1 MSITAQMVKELRIK
15 SSAGMMDCKKALS
28 ETNGDMDA
36 AVDWLRKKGLAT
48 ASKKSGRVASE
59 GLIGICIED
68 NFGSIV
74 EVNSETDFV
83 ARNVEFQEFVSS
95 VAKISLNNK
104 GDLDDILKSKY
115 LDFDKSVKEVLTDK
129 IAKIGEI
136 PCYIRIANDEEML
149 EMAIVENIQRKNLNA
164 IEIGLSYQRLID
176 ECNLTHEQLSIKLSK
191 NRSTISNF
199 LRLLKLPV
207 EVQKALRD
215 SKITMGHARAL
226 LSFNSEAEILTA
238 FNKIIS
244 ESLSVRDAEKMN
256 QKKKL
261 KKEEKIIL
269 SRYELRMQNNI
280 SFQLKSDVKIKKNS
294 KGKGQLVISFKN
306 QDQLN
311 EILEN
316 FDQ

>member
-1 MSITAQMVKELRIK
+1 MVSKKNALGKGLGALLENAKTDITSK
-15 SSAGMMDCKKALS
+15 AGI
-28 ETNGDMDA
+28 ETNAQAGLTSRINIDNITPNPFQPRIDFEKESLLELTESIKEHG
-36 AVDWLRKKGLAT
+36 VIQPITVRKI
-48 ASKKSGRVASE
+48 GR
-59 GLIGICIED
+59 D
-68 NFGSIV
+68 NFQI
-74 EVNSETDFV
+74 
-83 ARNVEFQEFVSS
+83 
-95 VAKISLNNK
+95 IS
-104 GDLDDILKSKY
+104 GERRY
-115 LDFDKSVKEVLTDK
+115 QACK
-129 IAKIGEI
+129 IAKISEI

-256 QKKKL
+256 QKKKF

-294 KGKGQLVISFKN
+294 KGKGQLIISFKN

>member
-1 MSITAQMVKELRIK
+1 MVSKKNALGKGLGALLENAKTDITSKPSNEINVQAGLISRINIDSITPNPFQPRIDFEKESLLELTDSIK
-15 SSAGMMDCKKALS
+15 EHGVIQPI
-28 ETNGDMDA
+28 T
-36 AVDWLRKKGLAT
+36 VRKI
-48 ASKKSGRVASE
+48 GR
-59 GLIGICIED
+59 D
-68 NFGSIV
+68 NFQI
-74 EVNSETDFV
+74 
-83 ARNVEFQEFVSS
+83 
-95 VAKISLNNK
+95 IS
-104 GDLDDILKSKY
+104 GERRY
-115 LDFDKSVKEVLTDK
+115 QACK
-129 IAKIGEI
+129 IAKIIEI
-136 PCYIRIANDEEML
+136 PCYIRIANDQEML

-226 LSFNSEAEILTA
+226 LSFNSEAEILSA
-238 FNKIIS
+238 FKKIIS

-256 QKKKL
+256 HKKKL
-261 KKEEKIIL
+261 PNEEKVIL

-280 SFQLKSDVKIKKNS
+280 SFQLKSDVKIKKNTN
-294 KGKGQLVISFKN
+294 GKGQLVISFKN

-311 EILEN
+311 EILDN

>member
-1 MSITAQMVKELRIK
+1 MVSKKNALGKGLGALLENAKTDITSK
-15 SSAGMMDCKKALS
+15 AGI
-28 ETNGDMDA
+28 ETNAQAGLTSRINIDNITPNPFQPRIDFEKESLLELTESIKEHG
-36 AVDWLRKKGLAT
+36 VIQPITVRKI
-48 ASKKSGRVASE
+48 GR
-59 GLIGICIED
+59 D
-68 NFGSIV
+68 NFQI
-74 EVNSETDFV
+74 
-83 ARNVEFQEFVSS
+83 
-95 VAKISLNNK
+95 IS
-104 GDLDDILKSKY
+104 GERRY
-115 LDFDKSVKEVLTDK
+115 QACK

-199 LRLLKLPV
+199 LRLLKLPL

>member
-1 MSITAQMVKELRIK
+1 MVSKKNALGKGLGALLENAKTDITSKPSNETNAQAGLTSRINIDSITPNPFQPRIDFEKESLLELTDSIK
-15 SSAGMMDCKKALS
+15 EHGVIQPI
-28 ETNGDMDA
+28 T
-36 AVDWLRKKGLAT
+36 VRKI
-48 ASKKSGRVASE
+48 GR
-59 GLIGICIED
+59 D
-68 NFGSIV
+68 NFQI
-74 EVNSETDFV
+74 
-83 ARNVEFQEFVSS
+83 
-95 VAKISLNNK
+95 IS
-104 GDLDDILKSKY
+104 GERRY
-115 LDFDKSVKEVLTDK
+115 QACK
-129 IAKIGEI
+129 IAKIIEI
-136 PCYIRIANDEEML
+136 PCYIRIANDQEML

-226 LSFNSEAEILTA
+226 LSFNSEAEILSA
-238 FNKIIS
+238 FKKIIS

-256 QKKKL
+256 HKKKL
-261 KKEEKIIL
+261 PNEEKVIL
-269 SRYELRMQNNI
+269 NRYELRMQNNI
-280 SFQLKSDVKIKKNS
+280 SFQLKSDVKIKKNTN
-294 KGKGQLVISFKN
+294 GKGQLVISFKN

-311 EILEN
+311 EILDN

>member
-1 MSITAQMVKELRIK
+1 MVSKKNALGKGLGALLENAKTDITSK
-15 SSAGMMDCKKALS
+15 AGI
-28 ETNGDMDA
+28 ETNAQAGLTSRINIDNITPNPFQPRIDFEKESLLELTESIKEHG
-36 AVDWLRKKGLAT
+36 VIQPITVRKI
-48 ASKKSGRVASE
+48 GR
-59 GLIGICIED
+59 D
-68 NFGSIV
+68 NFQI
-74 EVNSETDFV
+74 
-83 ARNVEFQEFVSS
+83 
-95 VAKISLNNK
+95 IS
-104 GDLDDILKSKY
+104 GERRY
-115 LDFDKSVKEVLTDK
+115 QACK
-129 IAKIGEI
+129 IAKIIEI
-136 PCYIRIANDEEML
+136 PCYIRIANDQEML

-226 LSFNSEAEILTA
+226 LSFNSEAEILSA
-238 FNKIIS
+238 FKKIIS

-256 QKKKL
+256 HKKKVPN
-261 KKEEKIIL
+261 EEKVIL

-280 SFQLKSDVKIKKNS
+280 SFQLKSDVKIKKNTN
-294 KGKGQLVISFKN
+294 GKGQLVISFKN

-311 EILEN
+311 EILDN

>member
-1 MSITAQMVKELRIK
+1 MVSKKNALGKGLGALLENAKTDITSK
-15 SSAGMMDCKKALS
+15 AGI
-28 ETNGDMDA
+28 ETNAQAGLTSRINIDNITPNPFQPRIDFEKESLLELTDSIKEHG
-36 AVDWLRKKGLAT
+36 VIQPITVRKI
-48 ASKKSGRVASE
+48 GR
-59 GLIGICIED
+59 D
-68 NFGSIV
+68 NFQI
-74 EVNSETDFV
+74 
-83 ARNVEFQEFVSS
+83 
-95 VAKISLNNK
+95 IS
-104 GDLDDILKSKY
+104 GERRY
-115 LDFDKSVKEVLTDK
+115 QACK
-129 IAKIGEI
+129 IAKISEI

-244 ESLSVRDAEKMN
+244 DSLSVRDAEKMN

-261 KKEEKIIL
+261 KQEEKIIL
-269 SRYELRMQNNI
+269 TRYELRMQNNI

>member
-1 MSITAQMVKELRIK
+1 MVSKKNALGKGLGALLENAKTDITSKAGNETNLQAGLISRINIDSITPNPFQPRMDFEKESLLELTDSIK
-15 SSAGMMDCKKALS
+15 EHGVIQPI
-28 ETNGDMDA
+28 T
-36 AVDWLRKKGLAT
+36 VRKI
-48 ASKKSGRVASE
+48 GR
-59 GLIGICIED
+59 D
-68 NFGSIV
+68 NFQI
-74 EVNSETDFV
+74 
-83 ARNVEFQEFVSS
+83 
-95 VAKISLNNK
+95 IS
-104 GDLDDILKSKY
+104 GERRY
-115 LDFDKSVKEVLTDK
+115 QACK
-129 IAKIGEI
+129 IAKIIEI
-136 PCYIRIANDEEML
+136 PCYIRIANDQEML

-226 LSFNSEAEILTA
+226 LSFNSEDEILTA
-238 FNKIIS
+238 FKKIIS

-256 QKKKL
+256 HKKKL
-261 KKEEKIIL
+261 NNDRKVIL

-280 SFQLKSDVKIKKNS
+280 SFQLKSDVKIKKNTN
-294 KGKGQLVISFKN
+294 GKGQLIISFKN

-311 EILEN
+311 EILDN